1 MCIWN
6 ARWTC
11 VSMFCWKMVGLLH
24 YSWDQQVQ
32 NSAKKKPLKLGP
44 TWSYSHLKIIL
55 RQYFQ
60 SSIINGI
67 QNKPKCLN
75 FVLEISQNTC
85 SLFKYKS
92 SCRFNLVYYPHL
104 FLKKQKKII
113 IYYNLCNLWHKLN
126 SLGRLLYFYFVIN
139 NHAI

>member
-11 VSMFCWKMVGLLH
+11 VPMFCWKMVGLLH
-24 YSWDQQVQ
+24 CSRDPQVQ
-32 NSAKKKPLKLGP
+32 NSAKKTFKTG
-44 TWSYSHLKIIL
+44 SHVVLFTFKN
-55 RQYFQ
+55 YFATVF
-60 SSIINGI
+60 SVFNNKRYP
-67 QNKPKCLN
+67 NKPKCLN

-92 SCRFNLVYYPHL
+92 SCLFNLLYYPHL

>member
-11 VSMFCWKMVGLLH
+11 VSMFCWKLWVSCTVHGTHKYRIQQKKTFKTGSHMVLFTFK
-24 YSWDQQVQ
+24 
-32 NSAKKKPLKLGP
+32 N
-44 TWSYSHLKIIL
+44 
-55 RQYFQ
+55 YFATVF
-60 SSIINGI
+60 SVFSNKRHP
-67 QNKPKCLN
+67 NKPKCLN